1 MKFSAF
7 NFTVSAWTQVQ
18 QFAADI
24 LTSMI
29 NIADIEIHQ
38 PAKKRFSRPM
48 PSRFSF
54 TRSVSREIYEQQLNH
69 SNLTDGCTPICV
81 LDMNDI
87 LEELD
92 KASRH
97 NQSTRISHIDLD
109 SLNDD
114 VSN

>member
-1 MKFSAF
+1 M
-7 NFTVSAWTQVQ
+7 QE
-18 QFAADI
+18 FAEHV
-24 LTSMI
+24 LESMST
-29 NIADIEIHQ
+29 IADDRIESHQ

-54 TRSVSREIYEQQLNH
+54 TRSVSREIYEQQLSH

-81 LDMNDI
+81 LDSSDI

-92 KASRH
+92 KA
-97 NQSTRISHIDLD
+97 TRNNERARGTEIDLD
-109 SLNDD
+109 SLTDD

>member
-1 MKFSAF
+1 MQKFAEH
-7 NFTVSAWTQVQ
+7 V
-18 QFAADI
+18 
-24 LTSMI
+24 LESMST
-29 NIADIEIHQ
+29 IADDRIESHQ

-81 LDMNDI
+81 LDTNDI

-92 KASRH
+92 KA
-97 NQSTRISHIDLD
+97 TRNNERARVTKIDLD
-109 SLNDD
+109 SLTDD